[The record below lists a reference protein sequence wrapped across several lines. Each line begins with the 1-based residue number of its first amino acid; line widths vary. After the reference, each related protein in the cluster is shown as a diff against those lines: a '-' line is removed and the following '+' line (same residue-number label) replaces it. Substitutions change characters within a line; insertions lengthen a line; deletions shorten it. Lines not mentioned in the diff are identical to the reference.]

1 MAKKTTKKTSAAK
14 PKAKKSPAKKS
25 ALKKSASAGK
35 AVTASKKKAGAK
47 AAKPVAKKTLKASP
61 KPTAKPTAKSAKKTA
76 KKVGTQLSR
85 KPAAKSSP
93 AKPFKKTAKKRAAG
107 ARAIEVEVLA
117 GSTFNPDTTEA
128 ANFAEDA
135 LAEDALAEE
144 YSADDQSVLDAP
156 PAIPPRRDDLLTTA
170 SPSHAAA
177 LRQLRETDPTYA
189 AGVVDAKTF
198 ATNAARLLHDDNCSD
213 VLVLDVHGL
222 RQDCDYIV
230 IGSGTS
236 DRQMRGVAKE
246 VEQLGEKQGFKVYR
260 KHADERATWILA
272 DFVHVVVHLFEPNT
286 RATYDIE
293 MMWAD
298 APRLAWEREDQVNRN
313 RAGVG

>member
-1 MAKKTTKKTSAAK
+1 MAKKTAKKKTPAKAPKKLPAKKPPAKASAAKKPAKSVAAPKKKAAPKAAKKPSPKTSAKTSAK
-14 PKAKKSPAKKS
+14 VAKKSPAKPMRKS
-25 ALKKSASAGK
+25 AAAKVAKKPVK
-35 AVTASKKKAGAK
+35 K
-47 AAKPVAKKTLKASP
+47 AAKRTTSK
-61 KPTAKPTAKSAKKTA
+61 
-76 KKVGTQLSR
+76 Q
-85 KPAAKSSP
+85 
-93 AKPFKKTAKKRAAG
+93 AAG
-107 ARAIEVEVLA
+107 SKFELDVTPGA
-117 GSTFNPDTTEA
+117 TFNPDTTEA
-128 ANFAEDA
+128 TNFAEDA
-135 LAEDALAEE
+135 LAQESDAR
-144 YSADDQSVLDAP
+144 SILDES
-156 PAIPPRRDDLLTTA
+156 PAIPPSRDDLLTTA

-213 VLVLDVHGL
+213 VMVLDVHGL